1 MFAIVARGGVLLLA
15 AMAAVRRCVR
25 VLLRAQNTLLQS
37 QQVLTDTLE
46 HMSQG
51 IFMVDAERRIAVIN
65 HRAVALLGLPPG
77 LAEIGTSFDEILR
90 WQLRNG
96 EFDGDEEVRK
106 LAASGGLDLTDSV
119 YERVRPNGTVLEV
132 RTRILTSNRAVR
144 TFTDVTERKQAEAR
158 ISYLAH
164 HDGLT
169 GLPNR
174 TLFHD
179 RIAQAISSGRR
190 TGAGFAVL
198 CIDLDRF
205 KQVND
210 QRGHGIGDRLLQ
222 MVADRLRGSIRESD
236 TVARFG
242 GDEFAILQTAAKQPE
257 EAAALAQRLVA
268 ALSEPCEIEGHQLA
282 IGASVGVA
290 LYPADGLSADQLL
303 KSGDIALYKAK
314 EDGRSRFHFFEPDM
328 DFRQQE
334 RYALEQDLR
343 EAIANDRL
351 DVHFQPI
358 CAAGSGLPL
367 AYEALARWTH
377 PVRGSIPPQVF
388 IPVAEETGLIAA
400 LGRCVLR
407 TACMK
412 AVKWPRAMRLAV
424 NFSPL
429 QFSDPSLDEQ
439 ILRILHD
446 TGLDPG
452 RLDLEVTESVV
463 TRNGEAALALIHAI
477 RRHGIRVCL
486 DDFGTGHA
494 GLSYLLRFPFDCIK
508 IDRSFAGRLATDRT
522 AQAIV
527 RATMLLSENLHLDV
541 IAEGVETEAQ
551 LDLLRN
557 LGCRQVQG
565 FFLGIPRPAREIP
578 MSQPQEGSSA
588 QEESSAQG
596 KSSDGLEVAL

>member
-1 MFAIVARGGVLLLA
+1 MIAIVARAGVLLLA
-15 AMAAVRRCVR
+15 AMAALRRCR
-25 VLLRAQNTLLQS
+25 RTLLRTQDTLQRS
-37 QQVLTDTLE
+37 QQALTDTLE

-51 IFMVDAERRIAVIN
+51 IFMVDAERKIAVIN
-65 HRAVALLGLPPG
+65 RRVIELLGLPPG
-77 LAEIGTSFDEILR
+77 LVKAGTSFDDILR

-106 LAASGGLDLTDSV
+106 LAESGGLELTDSV

-132 RTRILTSNRAVR
+132 RTRVLTNNRAVR
-144 TFTDVTERKQAEAR
+144 TFTDVTERKRAEAR

-179 RIAQAISSGRR
+179 RIAQAISLGRR
-190 TGAGFAVL
+190 TGTGFAVL
-198 CIDLDRF
+198 CLDLDRF

-210 QRGHGIGDRLLQ
+210 QRGHDIGDRLLQ

-242 GDEFAILQTAAKQPE
+242 GDEFAILQTAAEQPE

-268 ALSEPCEIEGHQLA
+268 ALSEPYEIEGHQIA

-290 LYPADGLSADQLL
+290 LHPADGPTADQLL

-314 EDGRSRFHFFEPDM
+314 EDGRGRSRFFEPDM
-328 DFRQQE
+328 DFRLQE
-334 RYALEQDLR
+334 RYALERDLR
-343 EAIANDRL
+343 EAVAQDRL
-351 DVHFQPI
+351 HVHFQPV
-358 CAAGSGLPL
+358 CATGSGLPL

-377 PVRGSIPPQVF
+377 PMRGSTPPQVF

-400 LGRCVLR
+400 LGRSMLR
-407 TACMK
+407 TACTE
-412 AVKWPRAMRLAV
+412 AVRWPPGIRLSV
-424 NFSPL
+424 NLSPL
-429 QFSDPSLDEQ
+429 QFLDPSLDEQ
-439 ILRILHD
+439 ILCILRD
-446 TGLDPG
+446 TGLDPS
-452 RLDLEVTESVV
+452 RLDLEVTEGVLI
-463 TRNGEAALALIHAI
+463 RNGDGALALMHSLQ
-477 RRHGIRVCL
+477 RHGVRICL

-508 IDRSFAGRLATDRT
+508 IDRSFVGRLATDRA
-522 AQAIV
+522 AQAII
-527 RATMLLSENLHLDV
+527 RATMLLSENLQLDV
-541 IAEGVETEAQ
+541 VAEGVETEAQ
-551 LDLLRN
+551 LDLLRG

-565 FFLGIPRPAREIP
+565 FFVGMPRPAHEI
-578 MSQPQEGSSA
+578 SGDHVQEGHR
-588 QEESSAQG
+588 
-596 KSSDGLEVAL
+596 DGLAVVL